1 MEIDDGEKKKRG
13 ACEVVKRAMVVSWG
27 DDVAQ
32 ARIAGEPKQE
42 LEAEPGRELAEG
54 GQARDFAPQTKHD
67 RDSHPSKPHAPS
79 SSKHHVG
86 AVCAPLTTPPK

>member
-32 ARIAGEPKQE
+32 ARIAGEPKQQ
-42 LEAEPGRELAEG
+42 LEAEPGRELAEAG
-54 GQARDFAPQTKHD
+54 KRVISRHRQNMIEIPI
-67 RDSHPSKPHAPS
+67 HPSPMPR
-79 SSKHHVG
+79 HHQNIMWVLF
-86 AVCAPLTTPPK
+86 ARP